1 MSIDITEERP
11 DDMAAPANPDDPFLV
26 VEDLTVRFPTHDGLV
41 QAVTDLSYAVER
53 GKTLGIVGESGSG
66 KSVSSMA
73 VLGLHDPKHTRL
85 SGSIRVDGVEVIGAP
100 EDRMRKIRGNS
111 VAMIFQDALT
121 ALHPFYTI
129 GDQISEGYRI
139 HHKVSKSEAK
149 KRAIEMLDRVG
160 IPQAN
165 RRVDDYPHQYSGGM
179 RQRAMIA
186 MALVNDPQL
195 LIADEPTTAL
205 DVTVQAQILDL
216 LQDLQREFN
225 SAVIIIT
232 HDLGVIA
239 ELADT
244 TMVMYAGRAVEY
256 GATREIL
263 THPEMPYSWGLL
275 GSVPEVRGD
284 ADARLIPIPGNPP
297 SLLNP
302 PEGCAFHPRC
312 PHVDKVPGDLCRTTL
327 PDLTPGDRG
336 ENHLKRCH
344 LANPSEIYAAEVLP
358 EIAPDLIDPETG
370 EMIPEIAEVD
380 PDKV

>member
-1 MSIDITEERP
+1 MTADISERP
-11 DDMAAPANPDDPFLV
+11 DGMAAPANPDDPFLV
-26 VEDLTVRFPTHDGLV
+26 VENLTVKFPTHDGLV
-41 QAVTDLSYAVER
+41 QAVSDLSYSVER

-85 SGSIRVDGVEVIGAP
+85 SGSIRVDGFEVIGAS
-100 EDRMRKIRGNS
+100 EDRMRRIRGNS

-121 ALHPFYTI
+121 ALHPFYSI

-149 KRAIEMLDRVG
+149 KRAVEMLDRVG

-165 RRVDDYPHQYSGGM
+165 RRVDDYPHQFSGGM

-232 HDLGVIA
+232 HDLGVVA
-239 ELADT
+239 EMADQ
-244 TMVMYAGRAVEY
+244 TMVMYGGRAVEY

-275 GSVPEVRGD
+275 ASIPEVGGD
-284 ADARLIPIPGNPP
+284 ANARLIPIPGTPP

-302 PEGCAFHPRC
+302 PSGCAFHPRC

-327 PDLTPGDRG
+327 PDLVPGERG
-336 ENHLKRCH
+336 ENHVKRCH
-344 LANPSEIYAAEVLP
+344 LANPGEIYTEEILP
-358 EIAPDLIDPETG
+358 EIAPDLIDPSTG
-370 EMIPEIAEVD
+370 EMIAELAAVD
-380 PDKV
+380 PDDI

>member
-1 MSIDITEERP
+1 MSTGLSERP
-11 DDMAAPANPDDPFLV
+11 DDMAAPASPDDPFLV
-26 VEDLTVRFPTHDGLV
+26 VENLTVKFPTHDGLV
-41 QAVTDLSYAVER
+41 NAVTDLSYTVEK

-73 VLGLHDPKHTRL
+73 VLGLHNPKSTRL
-85 SGSIRVDGVEVIGAP
+85 SGSIRVDGAEVIGAS

-111 VAMIFQDALT
+111 VAMIFQDALSS
-121 ALHPFYTI
+121 LHPFYTI
-129 GDQISEGYRI
+129 GDQISEAHRV
-139 HHKVSKSEAK
+139 HHKVSKGEAK

-160 IPQAN
+160 IPQPS
-165 RRVDDYPHQYSGGM
+165 RRVDDYPHQFSGGM

-225 SAVIIIT
+225 SAVIMIT

-239 ELADT
+239 EIADQ

-263 THPEMPYSWGLL
+263 THPEMPYSWGLM
-275 GSVPEVRGD
+275 GSVPDVTGD

-297 SLLNP
+297 SLLSP
-302 PEGCAFHPRC
+302 PSGCAFHPRC

-327 PDLTPGDRG
+327 PDLVPGERG
-336 ENHLKRCH
+336 QNHLKRCH
-344 LANPSEIYAAEVLP
+344 LANPGEIYTEEVVP

-370 EMIPEIAEVD
+370 ELIPEIAAVD
-380 PDKV
+380 PNDL

>member
-1 MSIDITEERP
+1 MSVELNDRP
-11 DDMAAPANPDDPFLV
+11 DGMAAPASADDPFLV
-26 VEDLTVRFPTHDGLV
+26 VENLTVKFPTHDGLV
-41 QAVTDLSYAVER
+41 QAVTDLSYTVER
-53 GKTLGIVGESGSG
+53 GKTLGVVGESGSG

-85 SGSIRVDGVEVIGAP
+85 AGSIRVDGQEVLGAS
-100 EDRMRKIRGNS
+100 EDRMRKIRGNT

-121 ALHPFYTI
+121 ALHPFYTV

-139 HHKVSKSEAK
+139 HHKVSKSDAK

-165 RRVDDYPHQYSGGM
+165 RRVDDYPHQFSGGM

-232 HDLGVIA
+232 HDLGVVA

-263 THPEMPYSWGLL
+263 THPEMPYSWGLM
-275 GSVPEVRGD
+275 GSVPDVSGD
-284 ADARLIPIPGNPP
+284 ADARLIPIPGTPP

-302 PEGCAFHPRC
+302 PSGCAFHPRC
-312 PHVDKVPGDLCRTTL
+312 PHKDKVPGDLCRTIL
-327 PDLTPGDRG
+327 PELTPGNRG
-336 ENHLKRCH
+336 DNHLKRCH
-344 LANPSEIYAAEVLP
+344 LANPSEIYASEVLP

-370 EMIPEIAEVD
+370 EMIPELAAVD